1 MVTELILLFTLIAIA
16 IGYIPRFR
24 MNRTT
29 IALVGATAL
38 MVTGGIK
45 YDAALKAINL
55 DTIILLFSMMIIN
68 ANFSVSGFFGLVSQK
83 IIKYAN
89 TPKKLLFIIIF
100 TSGLLASILLND
112 TVSIMF
118 TPIVIMVLIN
128 LKRDPI
134 PYLLGLGMAANIGS
148 AMTPVGNPQ
157 NMLIA
162 SYSGITFLNFV
173 SPLLFVSIVSL
184 YLLYFLIQIFF
195 KNEFSDEN
203 IDQIEISS
211 VRIYKPLLIKS
222 TVATLIMIS
231 LFLFHFSVS
240 YAALIAASILLFTR
254 RIKPERVFKEIDWSL
269 LVFFSTLFVVTAT
282 VETTGIGEKLYTVFK
297 NFIFVNIFSFS
308 FAMMIFSNIV
318 SNVPAVMLFSPF
330 LKTLNNGYEFWIA
343 AAMSSTFAGNL
354 TIIGSVANIIVVEIA
369 AKNGIKIS
377 FMQFFKVGILVT
389 ILTTLIGSLWLMF
402 IFYR

>member
-29 IALVGATAL
+29 IAFVGATAL

-269 LVFFSTLFVVTAT
+269 LVFFSALFVVTAT

>member
-269 LVFFSTLFVVTAT
+269 LVFFSALFVVTAT